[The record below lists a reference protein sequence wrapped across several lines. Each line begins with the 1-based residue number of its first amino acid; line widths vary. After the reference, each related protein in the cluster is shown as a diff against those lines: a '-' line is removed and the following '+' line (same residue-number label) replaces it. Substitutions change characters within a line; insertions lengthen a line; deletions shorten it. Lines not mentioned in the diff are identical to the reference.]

1 MIVLT
6 PQLLIIVSGI
16 CGIICRLEQQQ
27 NPIRQR
33 VFLPSEEPFPGAA
46 GGYLCWN
53 RCWEQLR
60 GSSSAGA
67 GLELPQQ
74 PGVPSAPRR
83 VFGFSP
89 TSEYSTAFVCNL
101 LFHVVPGVLQGD
113 ILPSPVGEAALL
125 PVDPAELEN
134 AE

>member
-33 VFLPSEEPFPGAA
+33 VFLPSEELFPGAA

-60 GSSSAGA
+60 SSSSTGA
-67 GLELPQQ
+67 GLRAASAAWCAIS
-74 PGVPSAPRR
+74 PSAGLQ
-83 VFGFSP
+83 FQ
-89 TSEYSTAFVCNL
+89 ANL
-101 LFHVVPGVLQGD
+101 RIFHRIRL
-113 ILPSPVGEAALL
+113 
-125 PVDPAELEN
+125 
-134 AE
+134 